1 MLFKKSPAAIAVVA
15 LVDVHVDQVLEL
27 LQLGEPLPGV
37 VGQAQALQLA
47 LGVEAEQDGVE
58 DVHVDQGARLV
69 RVAVRLLGLVLWGMK
84 ILETKMDAKM
94 ISPFQTRLAT
104 YLTASR

>member
-1 MLFKKSPAAIAVVA
+1 MV
-15 LVDVHVDQVLEL
+15 L

-37 VGQAQALQLA
+37 VGQAQVLQLA
-47 LGVEAEQDGVE
+47 LGVEAKEDGVK
-58 DVHVDQGARLV
+58 DVHVHQGARLV
-69 RVAVRLLGLVLWGMK
+69 RVAVCLLGLVLWGMK
-84 ILETKMDAKM
+84 MLVEIYNFQNKEVKM

>member
-1 MLFKKSPAAIAVVA
+1 MTVVA
-15 LVDVHVDQVLEL
+15 LVDVHVDEVLEL
-27 LQLGEPLPGV
+27 LHLGEPLLGV

-69 RVAVRLLGLVLWGMK
+69 RVAVCLLRLVLWGMK
-84 ILETKMDAKM
+84 VLLGIKIYLQHKEVKM

>member
-1 MLFKKSPAAIAVVA
+1 M
-15 LVDVHVDQVLEL
+15 DEVLEL
-27 LQLGEPLPGV
+27 LHLGEPLLGV
-37 VGQAQALQLA
+37 VGHAQALQLA

-69 RVAVRLLGLVLWGMK
+69 RVAVCLLRLVLWGMK
-84 ILETKMDAKM
+84 VLLGIKIDLQYKEVKM
-94 ISPFQTRLAT
+94 ISPFQTRVAT